1 MPNQEPIDSIEF
13 TRKILEMT
21 EATWADPDSFD
32 TFVKM
37 AHIQPGKQ
45 KVDFCQRF
53 IALIKRLPDKLV
65 NADHRQ
71 KLVEAGQEYLEQAIQ
86 EEDELE
92 NLWSTKQ

>member
-1 MPNQEPIDSIEF
+1 MTDKEPIDSIEF
-13 TRKILEMT
+13 TRKILEMI
-21 EATWADPDSFD
+21 EASWTDPDAFD
-32 TFVKM
+32 VFVKM
-37 AHIQPGKQ
+37 AGVEPGKQ

-65 NADHRQ
+65 NIEQRQ

-92 NLWSTKQ
+92 NQN